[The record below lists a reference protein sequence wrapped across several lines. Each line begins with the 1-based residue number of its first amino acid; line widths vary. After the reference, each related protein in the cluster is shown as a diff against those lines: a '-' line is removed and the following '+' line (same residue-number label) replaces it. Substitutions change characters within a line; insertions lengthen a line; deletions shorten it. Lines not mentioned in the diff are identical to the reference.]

1 LGGKVHGRDSGHLPE
16 VCHGRRQDQEHR
28 VPDSQRRRRREG
40 KRNQEV
46 LRDSQR
52 VDHRKD
58 VKRDISVRQKRV
70 VHGRQ
75 HLAGGEMV
83 TFSTG
88 LIWVVSVAS
97 GERQSVDPGERRS
110 YQPHR
115 TQRTDQVRSPPSQT
129 CLLRVQTDGEQPRRR
144 SETSEVSPQ

>member
-1 LGGKVHGRDSGHLPE
+1 MGDGKTKSIASLIASGDEEEKENGIKKFSAIVNELITE
-16 VCHGRRQDQEHR
+16 
-28 VPDSQRRRRREG
+28 
-40 KRNQEV
+40 
-46 LRDSQR
+46 
-52 VDHRKD
+52 KD
-58 VKRDISVRQKRV
+58 VKRDVSVRQKRV